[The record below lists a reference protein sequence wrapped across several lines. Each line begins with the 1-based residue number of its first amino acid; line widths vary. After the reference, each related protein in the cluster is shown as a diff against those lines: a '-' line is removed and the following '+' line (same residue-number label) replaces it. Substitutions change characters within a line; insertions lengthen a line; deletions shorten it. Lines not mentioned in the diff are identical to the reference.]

1 MTLET
6 ANRLYELRKKHD
18 LSQEELAEK
27 LGVSRQAVS
36 KWERSEASPD
46 TDNLIALAKIYGLS
60 LDELIFGEKSRYSAQ
75 NENASEHN
83 DEASAQNE
91 NASKHNNEAS
101 EQNYDASERNYDAS
115 ERNEEEASY
124 IVDDGNSKV
133 TINPSS
139 IVIEDEGGETIKIG
153 LNGIRIES
161 LKSDE
166 DGYGPFDISLDPTV
180 IVNDDGHV
188 SINVKKR
195 KDFRLWLE
203 LPYPIICVIAYLI
216 FGFYDICGGWAHA
229 WIVFITIPIYHT
241 LVEAIYNRKLSDF
254 AFPVLTAFVY
264 LYLGLYHGNWHPS
277 WIVFL
282 TIPVYYP
289 IAMAID
295 KKISRTNG
303 RKEE

>member
-60 LDELIFGEKSRYSAQ
+60 LDELIFGEKSTYSTQ
-75 NENASEHN
+75 NEKTTVQN

-91 NASKHNNEAS
+91 NASEHTDETSEQADDAS
-101 EQNYDASERNYDAS
+101 EQND
-115 ERNEEEASY
+115 EEASY

-139 IVIEDEGGETIKIG
+139 IVIEDEGGEIIKIG

-161 LKSDE
+161 SKADEE
-166 DGYGPFDISLDPTV
+166 DGDPFDISLDPTV
-180 IVNDDGHV
+180 IISDDGHV

-203 LPYPIICVIAYLI
+203 RPYPIICVIAYLI
-216 FGFYDICGGWAHA
+216 FGFYGICGGWAHA
-229 WIVFITIPIYHT
+229 WIVFITIPIYYT

-295 KKISRTNG
+295 KKISRTKG
-303 RKEE
+303 RKEK